1 MVNKNKRKSTKTT
14 LSYEEEREL
23 RNQKVGKIIAW
34 VLLIIMSL
42 TVVSW
47 SMLGTPTGS
56 SNGQN
61 GNVPYTQNLYQN
73 PTTGDTYDGARI
85 DGVDFIF
92 FESIREYVD
101 NQELISLK
109 EQLTALENPILLE
122 YIDTQSFSNDDARF
136 LVNQGLGVNGITTI
150 LTNTTQCESPTLIY
164 TTNVSNLNITSENCI
179 VFESAPIETFSLA
192 NGLTYH
198 LIKDL
203 E

>member
-1 MVNKNKRKSTKTT
+1 MVNKNKKKSTKTT

-23 RNQKVGKIIAW
+23 RNQRVGKIIAW
-34 VLLIIMSL
+34 VLLIIMGL
-42 TVVSW
+42 TVISW

-56 SNGQN
+56 SGGQN
-61 GNVPYTQNLYQN
+61 ANVPYTQNLYQN

-101 NQELISLK
+101 NQKLISLK
-109 EQLTALENPILLE
+109 EELTTLENPILLE

-136 LVNQGLGVNGITTI
+136 LVNQGLSVNGITTI
-150 LTNTTQCESPTLIY
+150 LTNTTKCDSPTLIY
-164 TTNVSNLNITSENCI
+164 TTNVSSLNITSDNCI
-179 VFESAPIETFSLA
+179 VFDSTPVETFSLA